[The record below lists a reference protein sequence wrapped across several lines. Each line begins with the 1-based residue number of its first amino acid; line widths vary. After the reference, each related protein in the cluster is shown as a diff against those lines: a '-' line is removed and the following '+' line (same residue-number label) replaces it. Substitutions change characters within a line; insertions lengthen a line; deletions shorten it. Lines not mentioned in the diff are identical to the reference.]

1 MKLKKTDYV
10 VICILIVVAI
20 AGIVGVVLAI
30 NLMGENDQKA
40 REERNRTMSNLNTIE
55 NSANENQMLNGVD
68 ANTTPNEQ
76 MQQLVNSIPGVIN
89 GSNDTTSIKSIK
101 IRYAYG
107 YDVTLADQLKF
118 LDVLEYDCKDEELTA
133 LGKLIENNK
142 IDENAKD
149 EPTSNTAS
157 YCNTQFVVDGEKT
170 IAFSDKNALYHYNGK
185 TKYVIINDDVL
196 KKVAEIVNR
205 EAEKK
210 VTKID
215 GNSVKS
221 LVITNDNNVSVTTAD
236 ASDIQTICE
245 CASYVNLN
253 GSVVDL
259 SQQQVIYTV
268 ELSNGTK
275 FKVTTD
281 GVTGYVSTKNGEQQV
296 KFMFNLGSG
305 LESIFKKYSD

>member
-281 GVTGYVSTKNGEQQV
+281 GVTGYISTKNGEQQV

-305 LESIFKKYSD
+305 LESIFKKYSN

>member
-10 VICILIVVAI
+10 VIGILIVVAI
-20 AGIVGVVLAI
+20 AGIVGVALAI
-30 NLMGENDQKA
+30 NLMGENDRKD
-40 REERNRTMSNLNTIE
+40 REERNKAMLDLNTVE
-55 NSANENQMLNGVD
+55 NNNAETQVINGVD
-68 ANTTPNEQ
+68 SNATPNEQ
-76 MQQLVNSIPGVIN
+76 MQQLVNSIPSAIN
-89 GSNDTTSIKSIK
+89 NSNNTTAIKSIK
-101 IRYAYG
+101 VRYAYG
-107 YDVTLADQLKF
+107 YDVALADQLKF
-118 LDVLEYDCKDEELTA
+118 VEVLEYDCKGEELTT

-149 EPTSNTAS
+149 EPTTNTAS

-170 IAFSDKNALYHYNGK
+170 IAFSDKNALYNYNGK
-185 TKYVIINDDVL
+185 TKYVIINDEVL

-205 EAEKK
+205 EAAKK
-210 VTKID
+210 VTSID
-215 GNSVKS
+215 DSNVKS
-221 LVITNDNNVSVTTAD
+221 VVITNSNNVSVTTAD

-305 LESIFKKYSD
+305 LETIFKKYSD